1 MPLTTTSEIL
11 PDSAERDLIAALQAG
26 HRPAWAEAM
35 RRHGGA
41 MLAAVRCITPSQAED
56 ITQDAWLA
64 AFQHIR
70 GFEGR
75 SSLKTWLV
83 RIAVNGAYSWLRKA
97 GREVSLESMD
107 PGHDPL
113 ADAFSSDGHWREKF
127 LPWTDDS
134 PEALLQ
140 AHVLIECLEHHLDDL
155 PESQRLALVL
165 TDLSGLRPQEV
176 TDTLGVEA
184 THYRVLL
191 HRARMRIFTMIGHYE
206 QTGDC

>member
-1 MPLTTTSEIL
+1 
-11 PDSAERDLIAALQAG
+11 
-26 HRPAWAEAM
+26 
-35 RRHGGA
+35 
-41 MLAAVRCITPSQAED
+41 
-56 ITQDAWLA
+56 
-64 AFQHIR
+64 QHIR

-83 RIAVNGAYSWLRKA
+83 RIAVNGAYGWLRKA

-140 AHVLIECLEHHLDDL
+140 AHV
-155 PESQRLALVL
+155 
-165 TDLSGLRPQEV
+165 RPQEV